1 MSVCVNAC
9 VYWRRPHLSTR
20 GLYPDFGLRDSWT
33 KVRTMMN
40 LLAYSDG
47 HHDLIDIADLL
58 EIDARELVV
67 VARDLV
73 DHGVLELDLPS

>member
-1 MSVCVNAC
+1 
-9 VYWRRPHLSTR
+9 
-20 GLYPDFGLRDSWT
+20 
-33 KVRTMMN
+33 MMN